1 MQHNPGQ
8 QKRHEGTTQ
17 GIDPDSIKVMP
28 KLQAP
33 SLYGWQADRKQG
45 PKMNKAGGLNNTRSY
60 QRE

>member
-28 KLQAP
+28 KRQAP
-33 SLYGWQADRKQG
+33 SLNRWQADRKQG
-45 PKMNKAGGLNNTRSY
+45 PKDEQGR
-60 QRE
+60 RVE

>member
-8 QKRHEGTTQ
+8 QKRHEGTAQ

-45 PKMNKAGGLNNTRSY
+45 SKDEQGR
-60 QRE
+60 RVE